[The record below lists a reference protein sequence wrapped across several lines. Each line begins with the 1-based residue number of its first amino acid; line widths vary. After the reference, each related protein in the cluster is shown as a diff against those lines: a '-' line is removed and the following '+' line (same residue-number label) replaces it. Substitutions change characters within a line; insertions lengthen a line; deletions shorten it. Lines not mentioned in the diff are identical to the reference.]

1 MKNCTKPYTITST
14 NPKMNSSSAAGK
26 GYKNGGYV
34 KGYKDGGYVM
44 KPEDYVAVEAKQAA
58 VNKARDAQ
66 IKADAEAMKK
76 KYPEKKGK

>member
-14 NPKMNSSSAAGK
+14 NPKMNSSSNAG
-26 GYKNGGYV
+26 

-44 KPEDYVAVEAKQAA
+44 KPEDYVAVEDKQAA
-58 VNKARDAQ
+58 DNKARDAQ

>member
-1 MKNCTKPYTITST
+1 MKPMGKQISMQST
-14 NPKMNSSSAAGK
+14 NPKM
-26 GYKNGGYV
+26 GGTAKV

-44 KPEDYVAVEAKQAA
+44 KPDDYVAVEDKQAA